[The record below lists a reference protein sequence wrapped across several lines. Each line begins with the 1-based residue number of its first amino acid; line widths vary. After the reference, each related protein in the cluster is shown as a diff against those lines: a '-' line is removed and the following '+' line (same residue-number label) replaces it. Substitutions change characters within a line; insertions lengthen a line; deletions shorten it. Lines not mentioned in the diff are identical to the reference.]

1 MFRPPGSKPTA
12 PPTADGLL
20 AGRIVTGVVF
30 ATVLTGM
37 LAAVFG
43 PDSSTGRDIAAGAF
57 VAAAVIYIGA
67 ALVMYLRGD
76 YILRMFGCAWP
87 VILAKADEMQ
97 KAQRQRAFSFTFIV
111 FLSFSSL
118 WIGAHV
124 GALAVQQVEGERL
137 TGLLP
142 AEPWGV
148 AAVLV
153 FVFFTLT
160 LLPQAYL
167 AWTLKPLDPEE
178 AE

>member
-1 MFRPPGSKPTA
+1 MSFIPGSKPTA
-12 PPTADGLL
+12 PPTARGLL
-20 AGRIVTGVVF
+20 AGKAFTAAVF
-30 ATVLTGM
+30 ALALTGM
-37 LAAVFG
+37 LAAVFATDD
-43 PDSSTGRDIAAGAF
+43 PRGRDIAAAGF
-57 VAAAVIYIGA
+57 VGAAALY
-67 ALVMYLRGD
+67 LVAGFIMFVRGD

-87 VILAKADEMQ
+87 LILAKADELQ

-111 FLSFSSL
+111 FLSVASL
-118 WIGAHV
+118 WVGAHIGV
-124 GALAVQQVEGERL
+124 LSVQQTEGEAL

-142 AEPWGV
+142 GEAWPT

-167 AWTLKPLDPEE
+167 AWTLKPLDEEE